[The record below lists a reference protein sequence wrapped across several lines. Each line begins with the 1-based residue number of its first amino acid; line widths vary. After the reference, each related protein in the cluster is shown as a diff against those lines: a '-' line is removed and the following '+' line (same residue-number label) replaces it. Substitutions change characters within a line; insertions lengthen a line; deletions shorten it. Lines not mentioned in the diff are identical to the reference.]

1 MLGERSDQRG
11 LWEADQLYLDL
22 GGRQTFYGLQASL
35 RSQLFRDADFAEL
48 YCLDNGWASILT
60 SLLARALLLQ
70 TYDKVSDG
78 EAKARA
84 DFDIWWKVALGI
96 EIEERPFAKSTLQ
109 VFRAQLILHDKVRQV
124 FEVSLR
130 LAREAGYLCI
140 LGRAAV
146 KDTHNLLADG
156 IVKLMRVLAALE
168 NVPVRQWAETRGY
181 QRYVSSSVKGETAVD
196 WSDRRARRK
205 LWGEIVAYADRLLEL
220 ARQAR
225 ALQQSADYNQYRKR
239 RVVAEHR
246 LARLGIRQARYFG
259 RAKDEIPVV
268 SGGHG
273 ANLTL
278 VAGQMVLTDDSGDD
292 HCVFAAS
299 TNAGA
304 DYGGHQHDRLM
315 CMLACLRSALLPLAL
330 FPNRAFRPAF

>member
-22 GGRQTFYGLQASL
+22 VGRQTFYGLQASL
-35 RSQLFRDADFAEL
+35 RGRLFRDADFAEL
-48 YCLDNGWASILT
+48 YCLDNGRASVLP

-78 EAKARA
+78 EAMARA

-109 VFRAQLILHDKVRQV
+109 VFRVQLILHDKVREV

-140 LGRAAV
+140 LGRGAV
-146 KDTHNLLADG
+146 KDTYNLLADG

-181 QRYVSSSVKGETAVD
+181 QRYVSSSVKGEAAVD
-196 WSDRRARRK
+196 WPDRRARQK
-205 LWGEIVAYADRLLEL
+205 LLGEIVTYADRLLEL

-225 ALQQSADYNQYRKR
+225 ALQQSADYDQYRKR

-259 RAKDEIPVV
+259 RARTEMPVV
-268 SGGHG
+268 SGRHG
-273 ANLTL
+273 GLTL

-315 CMLACLRSALLPLAL
+315 WMLACLRSALLPLAL
-330 FPNRAFRPAF
+330 SPNRAFRPAF